1 MNIHPSK
8 KYGFSPEE
16 VESRALRSERFRTL
30 YNMHRIEK
38 TDKLNQRQDRYD
50 QKKYSKKRN
59 KLRENWNIGERVYA
73 LAERIRKKNAPGKFS
88 KQSVQ
93 NISVFYK
100 DTVYT
105 IRKKQMIGGVRYYWT
120 KSPIANLPKRFS
132 RSELFALKSN
142 FL

>member
-1 MNIHPSK
+1 
-8 KYGFSPEE
+8 
-16 VESRALRSERFRTL
+16 
-30 YNMHRIEK
+30 MHRIEK

-100 DTVYT
+100 DTVCT